1 MLDFIDAL
9 TTHRFLQYALVAGLL
24 ASVGCGVIGTY
35 VVVKRL
41 GYLAGGI
48 AHAVLAGMGVARFY
62 DKPPILGAVMAAM
75 IAALLIGWISLRAK
89 QHEDTLISSVWAV
102 GMAIGVLFIARTPGY
117 NVDLMAYLFGNIL
130 FVSGEQLLVMVF
142 LDLLILAAVALFYKQ
157 FLAVAFDEE
166 FARAR
171 GIRTEFFYM
180 LLLCLVA
187 LTVVLLIQVVGL
199 ILVIALLSLPPTIAA
214 AYARSLTGI
223 MFVASLLSAFFTTG
237 GIMLSYQPDLP
248 AGATIVVLAGG
259 CFLVS
264 TALSRL
270 RIRRGGYRGAA

>member
-1 MLDFIDAL
+1 MLDLIEAL
-9 TTHRFLQYALVAGLL
+9 TTHRFLQHAILAGLL
-24 ASVGCGVIGTY
+24 AAVGCGVIGTY

-48 AHAVLAGMGVARFY
+48 AHAVLAGMGIARFY
-62 DKPPILGAVMAAM
+62 HKPLLLGAVIAAI

-89 QHEDTLISSVWAV
+89 QHEDTLISSVWAI

-130 FVSGEQLLVMVF
+130 FVSGEQLLVMAC
-142 LDLLILAAVALFYKQ
+142 LDVLILAVVALFYKQ

-166 FARAR
+166 FARTR
-171 GIRTEFFYM
+171 GIHTKVFYM

-199 ILVIALLSLPPTIAA
+199 ILVIALISLPPTIAA

-223 MFVASLLSAFFTTG
+223 MFVSSLLSGLFTTG

-248 AGATIVVLAGG
+248 AGATIVVLAGA
-259 CFLVS
+259 CFLFS
-264 TALSRL
+264 TIISGLL
-270 RIRRGGYRGAA
+270 KGRGRYRGAA